1 LIRRKDMGQ
10 NEAATDPESFTKEI
24 EGTIE
29 DLFRPE
35 KSIEIDPLTN
45 EVRDVADSREV
56 AKVPPDAG
64 PDTDLALELELDLD
78 AGQGL
83 PEVETAARSNEEL
96 LEECNQAL
104 LTLEWEVT
112 KDNTHVARSCFSE
125 LVRGLK
131 LSSDSSLGEIVQLM
145 NRVFDA
151 MEESPEEMPT
161 SGPKALQEGL
171 KTIMALTNGSR
182 PAGDRA
188 SDLIATTKGV
198 LKGAV
203 QPISGADALEVV
215 QEIGVERFEEN
226 FEALDLEIEP
236 EPVAPV
242 TYEVLETEE
251 QPVPPPLATGSI
263 GQGLAGGSPPAD
275 ALRGDYDSR
284 GGPAARGEGLDR
296 QEEDLVALV
305 KSHVVVLDRCIGRLL
320 PVETLLARTPG
331 TDKLHLFHKRLRE
344 ELQRERDR
352 LSGGLRGGHSPSRT
366 EPVRH
371 NPQRDEA
378 DHAEETSGPE
388 RESGL
393 SPCPWNELI
402 TAQWQ
407 GRSVAFVPEQ
417 VAFEGSLPW
426 WSRSKLREG
435 DALALTAFK
444 VWPWTKM
451 KSLCKGC
458 LAELEEAAL
467 SELQFPLLKP
477 PEAVSSPSGTAKTL
491 VLIILYDG
499 EKGGII
505 LLDTPTK
512 VLPVSETCRWNP
524 SAGGDHPGWA
534 GFIEDSEESIP
545 VATLQN
551 LL

>member
-10 NEAATDPESFTKEI
+10 NEIVTDPEGFTREI

-45 EVRDVADSREV
+45 EVRDVADSRDV

-64 PDTDLALELELDLD
+64 PDTDLELELELDLD

-83 PEVETAARSNEEL
+83 PEVEVTARSKEEL
-96 LEECNQAL
+96 LEEFNQAL

-112 KDNTHVARSCFSE
+112 KDNTRAARSCFSG
-125 LVRGLK
+125 LVQGLK
-131 LSSDSSLGEIVQLM
+131 LSSDRSLGEIVQLM
-145 NRVFDA
+145 NNIFDA

-161 SGPKALQEGL
+161 SAPKALQEGL
-171 KTIMALTNGSR
+171 KTITALTMGSS
-182 PAGDRA
+182 PTGDMA
-188 SDLIATTKGV
+188 SELIEPTKGV

-203 QPISGADALEVV
+203 QPISGVDSLEGMR
-215 QEIGVERFEEN
+215 EIGVERFEN
-226 FEALDLEIEP
+226 FETLDLEIEP

-242 TYEVLETEE
+242 TCEVLASGEA
-251 QPVPPPLATGSI
+251 PVPPPLETASI
-263 GQGLAGGSPPAD
+263 GHGLADVSPPVATVRD
-275 ALRGDYDSR
+275 DYSSR
-284 GGPAARGEGLDR
+284 VGPAERGEGLDR
-296 QEEDLVALV
+296 QDENLVALV

-331 TDKLHLFHKRLRE
+331 TDKLHIFHKRLRE
-344 ELQRERDR
+344 ELERERDR
-352 LSGGLRGGHSPSRT
+352 LFGALRGGHGPLQVD
-366 EPVRH
+366 PVRH
-371 NPQRDEA
+371 NPQRNAA
-378 DHAEETSGPE
+378 DYSEETSGPK

-393 SPCPWNELI
+393 APCPWKELI

-426 WSRSKLREG
+426 WSRSKLRKCN
-435 DALALTAFK
+435 ALAIKVFK

-451 KSLCKGC
+451 KSLFNGC
-458 LAELEEAAL
+458 LSELEETVL
-467 SELQFPLLKP
+467 SELQFPIIHP
-477 PEAVSSPSGTAKTL
+477 PEAVSTPSGVVKTSTPL
-491 VLIILYDG
+491 ILYDKK
-499 EKGGII
+499 KGGII

-512 VLPVSETCRWNP
+512 ALPVSETCRWNP
-524 SAGGDHPGWA
+524 SASSVPPGWA
-534 GFIEDSEESIP
+534 GIIEYSGEIIP
-545 VATLQN
+545 VATLES